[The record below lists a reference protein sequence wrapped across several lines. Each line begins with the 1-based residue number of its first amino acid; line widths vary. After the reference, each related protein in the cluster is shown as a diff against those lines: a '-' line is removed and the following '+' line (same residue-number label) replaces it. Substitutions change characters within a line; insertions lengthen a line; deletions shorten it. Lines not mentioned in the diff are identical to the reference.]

1 MYDSKYRLLASTQT
15 GRFQRPWVGMYLG
28 VAMANLWTK
37 NGLPLSCQGN
47 EVFSRSGAPVGHL
60 VGDRVFRR
68 EDGAYIGTIVGDR
81 LIHRSFDLDGPNRPY
96 TRRVSVPDAD
106 LRPPVIAWGDE
117 PVIPD

>member
-1 MYDSKYRLLASTQT
+1 LANKL
-15 GRFQRPWVGMYLG
+15 RE

-37 NGLPLSCQGN
+37 NGIPLSCQGN
-47 EVFSRSGAPVGHL
+47 DVFSRSGTPVGHL
-60 VGDRVFRR
+60 VGDRVFRH
-68 EDGAYIGTIVGDR
+68 EDGEYVGTIVGDR

-117 PVIPD
+117 PVVPD